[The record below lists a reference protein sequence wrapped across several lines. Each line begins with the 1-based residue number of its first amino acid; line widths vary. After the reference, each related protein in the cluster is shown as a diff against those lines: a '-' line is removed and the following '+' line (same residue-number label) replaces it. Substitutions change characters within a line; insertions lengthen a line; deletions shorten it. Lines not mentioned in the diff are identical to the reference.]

1 MTNLKKILIV
11 LLTISVIYLI
21 IKGGFYG
28 YLKIDYFLS
37 FLSFLLIIILTLKR
51 GK

>member
-37 FLSFLLIIILTLKR
+37 FLLIIILTLKR